1 MFLGGSCFP
10 ERLIAVIVKSPQL
23 SAVPAKTL
31 MPMAPFLGCLASLTP
46 VPSVCAGDRNYDR
59 CYLNAL
65 PPPPPPSS
73 GTLRNTP
80 RPRAAITPA
89 AKAME
94 DGTSPNSVPVPHW
107 QGNWQPVA
115 EFAVS
120 TLPEPAPAR
129 ATMVFTVIKIVVIG
143 SRDQSAVR

>member
-1 MFLGGSCFP
+1 
-10 ERLIAVIVKSPQL
+10 
-23 SAVPAKTL
+23 

-65 PPPPPPSS
+65 PPPPPSS

-80 RPRAAITPA
+80 RPRAAITSA

-94 DGTSPNSVPVPHW
+94 GTAPNSGPVPHW
-107 QGNWQPVA
+107 QGNCQPVA
-115 EFAVS
+115 VFAVS

-129 ATMVFTVIKIVVIG
+129 ATMVFIVIKIVVIG
-143 SRDQSAVR
+143 SCD